1 MRTAVF
7 ALAALQMLMFI
18 TLSFTAT
25 GGSDPAGNAMSAGFL
40 GIAGMFMAIL
50 LVPALIL
57 AFVNRGLTIALILAI
72 VSLVGAVFGLAA
84 V

>member
-7 ALAALQMLMFI
+7 ALAALQLVLFVA
-18 TLSFTAT
+18 LAFTAT

-50 LVPALIL
+50 MTPALIL
-57 AFVNRGLTIALILAI
+57 AFVNRGLVVALILSI

-84 V
+84 I